1 MTENQ
6 NLTMIATAVAVVTGV
21 VVSLILIL
29 RIGLLGAAIG
39 MATAIITENTGTM
52 SAVKWRLGY
61 WPFNLAWLKPLAA
74 GSIAAGVTYAITLFV
89 TLPGG
94 PAPNVM
100 VFGGFLGVLFLVLL
114 FLFGLSATDREF
126 LGAFWNVA
134 KRFLPARFRDR
145 FDRG

>member
-1 MTENQ
+1 
-6 NLTMIATAVAVVTGV
+6 
-21 VVSLILIL
+21 
-29 RIGLLGAAIG
+29 

-52 SAVKWRLGY
+52 GAVKWRLGF

-74 GSIAAGVTYAITLFV
+74 GAIAAGATYAITALV

-94 PAPNVM
+94 PIPNVM
-100 VFGGFLGVLFLVLL
+100 VFGGFLGVLFLALL
-114 FLFGLSATDREF
+114 FLFGLSDTDKEF

-134 KRFLPARFRDR
+134 KRYLPARFRNR